1 MEVQGLLDN
10 FLKIEKKTGDGSG
23 CGSGYGYGSGSGDG
37 SGSGSGFGYGSGSGS
52 GFGYGSG
59 SGCGDGDGSG
69 SSSGSSSGDG
79 DGSGT
84 GFGDG
89 DGSGCG
95 DGILEYNHH
104 KVYKIDGVPTIIDSV
119 HGNYAKGKILKNDLT
134 VRECFIAKCGN
145 YFAHGATLKQALSDA
160 SEKYNENKPLEER
173 ISEFNEMFPDND
185 MPIDG
190 NELFSWHHILT
201 GSCLFGRK
209 SFCSDKCLDV
219 NAKYTVREFIS
230 LTENAFGSDV
240 IRKLKQSRNL
250 I

>member
-10 FLKIEKKTGDGSG
+10 FLKIEKKTGDG
-23 CGSGYGYGSGSGDG
+23 CGYGDG
-37 SGSGSGFGYGSGSGS
+37 T
-52 GFGYGSG
+52 GYGSG
-59 SGCGDGDGSG
+59 SGCGY
-69 SSSGSSSGDG
+69 GDG
-79 DGSGT
+79 DGSG
-84 GFGDG
+84 DG
-89 DGSGCG
+89 DSSGSGSGNDSG
-95 DGILEYNHH
+95 DDSGVVEYNHQ

-145 YFAHGATLKQALSDA
+145 FFAHGESLKQALSDA

-173 ISEFNEMFPDND
+173 ISEFNEKFPDND
-185 MPIDG
+185 ILIDG

-209 SFCSDKCLDV
+209 LFCSDKGLDV

-240 IRKLKQSRNL
+240 IIKLKQSRKL
-250 I
+250 